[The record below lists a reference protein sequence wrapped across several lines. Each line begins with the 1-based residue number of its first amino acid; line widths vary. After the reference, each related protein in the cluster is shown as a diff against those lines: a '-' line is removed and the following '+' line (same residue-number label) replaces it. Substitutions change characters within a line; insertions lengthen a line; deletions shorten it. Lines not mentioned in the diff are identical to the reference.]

1 MRLADLFWNLF
12 VRTGSVTAYLLYKR
26 FPSAGAQEL
35 STG

>member
-26 FPSAGAQEL
+26 FQAPGL
-35 STG
+35 KN